1 MRERGLEF
9 KVGLLIIAAAIILVG
24 FVFVLGNF
32 SLGSGFTLHV
42 DYAYSGNLQAGAP
55 VKVAGIKVGKVSAI
69 DFRGGKLD
77 PATGRRVQVRVAVWV
92 EDRARDSLRKDSEFF
107 INTAGVLGEQYVEI
121 VPGDDWQSPPLAA
134 GTIVK
139 GTDPPR
145 TDLVLSRLYE
155 VLDGVS
161 SVLREDREVIRD
173 LLKNGASTVAE
184 VNQLLKDNRAQIGT
198 LIDGAG
204 QMAGRA
210 SLTLD
215 KVNQGLGD
223 PRVIQSTLANA
234 DALLATTRGA
244 VTTLTPPAA
253 AFLGDATRVTGIVTT
268 DRVDRALAVADKAA
282 VAAGK
287 AGGLLDNVDGMV
299 TDLRAGKGTAGAL
312 LSKEDVYADVRELI
326 RDLKRNPW
334 KFFWKE

>member
-1 MRERGLEF
+1 
-9 KVGLLIIAAAIILVG
+9 
-24 FVFVLGNF
+24 
-32 SLGSGFTLHV
+32 
-42 DYAYSGNLQAGAP
+42 
-55 VKVAGIKVGKVSAI
+55 
-69 DFRGGKLD
+69 
-77 PATGRRVQVRVAVWV
+77 VQVRVTAWI
-92 EDRARDSLRKDSEFF
+92 EDRARDSIRKDAEFF
-107 INTAGVLGEQYVEI
+107 INTAGVLGEQYLEI
-121 VPGDDWQSPPLAA
+121 VPGDDWQSPPLPP
-134 GTIVK
+134 GTVVK

-173 LLKNGASTVAE
+173 LLKNGAGTVAE
-184 VNQLLKDNRAQIGT
+184 VNQLLKDNRTQIAT

-210 SLTLD
+210 SQTLD

-223 PRVIQSTLANA
+223 PRVIQSTLRNA
-234 DALLATTRGA
+234 DALMVATRGA
-244 VTTLTPPAA
+244 VTTLT
-253 AFLGDATRVTGIVTT
+253 
-268 DRVDRALAVADKAA
+268 A

-287 AGGLLDNVDGMV
+287 AGGLIDNVDGMV

-312 LSKEDVYADVRELI
+312 LSKEDIYADVRELI